1 MKSMILISV
10 LLLAVLLPAR
20 TESQPRPEAT
30 QDAIVALPEPVQE
43 EVAEETWQKFV
54 GQKKLASECQPQIS
68 QYIKSPYE
76 RRFNRKHVFQWTAR
90 RAANS

>member
-30 QDAIVALPEPVQE
+30 QEAIVPCRNPCNQSNFL
-43 EVAEETWQKFV
+43 V
-54 GQKKLASECQPQIS
+54 GG
-68 QYIKSPYE
+68 
-76 RRFNRKHVFQWTAR
+76 F
-90 RAANS
+90 